1 MQYRSGIRPIGRSG
15 RSALRQAPE
24 PGLVRAMS
32 VVVLIVAAGRGQR
45 AGAGL
50 PKQYRRLAGRPVL
63 ARTLAAFLGQPR
75 VDRVAVV
82 IHPDDRPL
90 YDEATAG
97 MDLLPP
103 IAGGP
108 TRQDSVRLGLE
119 ALADLGPDIVL
130 VHDAARPF
138 VSPELIE
145 RVIDAAPAI
154 AALPV
159 VDTLKRAEDGKAATG
174 PARDGLWRAQT
185 PQGFAYQA
193 LRDAHHAARGGPEL
207 TDDAAVAA
215 AAGIAVALVEGDEAN
230 FKLTTPEDFRRA
242 EALLINRH
250 PDVRVGQG
258 FDVHALADLPGRPLM
273 LGGIAVPHA
282 RALAGHSDADVAL
295 HALTDAVLGA
305 LAEGDIGQAFPPS
318 DDRWRGAASDQ
329 FLAFAR
335 DRVAARGGVIAH
347 VDLTLICERPR
358 IGPHREAMRTR
369 IADILGVDLARV
381 AVKATTTEK
390 LGFTGRGEGIAA
402 QALATVRLP

>member
-1 MQYRSGIRPIGRSG
+1 MQYRSGVRPIGRSG

-97 MDLLPP
+97 LDLLPP

-138 VSPELIE
+138 VSPELIG
-145 RVIDAAPAI
+145 RVIDAVPAI

-159 VDTLKRAEDGKAATG
+159 VDTLKRAEDGKATTG

-193 LRDAHHAARGGPEL
+193 LREAHRAAHGGPEL

-215 AAGIAVALVEGDEAN
+215 TAGIAVALIEGDEAN
-230 FKLTTPEDFRRA
+230 FKLTTPDDFRRA

-318 DDRWRGAASDQ
+318 DERWRGAASDQ

-369 IADILGVDLARV
+369 IADILGVDLDRV

-402 QALATVRLP
+402 QAVATVRLP

>member
-1 MQYRSGIRPIGRSG
+1 
-15 RSALRQAPE
+15 
-24 PGLVRAMS
+24 MS
-32 VVVLIVAAGRGQR
+32 VVALIVAAGRGQR
-45 AGAGL
+45 AGAGT

-63 ARTLAAFLGQPR
+63 ARTLAAFAGHPR
-75 VDRVAVV
+75 IDRIAVV

-90 YDEATAG
+90 YDEATTG
-97 MDLLPP
+97 FDLLPP
-103 IAGGP
+103 ISGGA

-119 ALADLGPDIVL
+119 ALAGLAPDIVL

-138 VSPELIE
+138 IPAGLIE
-145 RVIDAAPAI
+145 RVIDAVPAI

-159 VDTLKRAEDGKAATG
+159 VDTLKRAENGMAATG

-185 PQGFAYQA
+185 PQGFTYGP
-193 LRDAHHAARGGPEL
+193 LRDAHRAAQGGPEL
-207 TDDAAVAA
+207 TDDAAVAS
-215 AAGIAVALVEGDEAN
+215 AAGIAVALVEGDEGN

-242 EALLINRH
+242 EAVLVNRH
-250 PDVRVGQG
+250 PDIRIGQG

-282 RALAGHSDADVAL
+282 QALAGHSDADVAL
-295 HALTDAVLGA
+295 HALTDALLGA

-329 FLAFAR
+329 FLAYAR

-347 VDLTLICERPR
+347 ADLTLICERPK
-358 IGPHREAMRTR
+358 IGPHRDAMRAR
-369 IADILGVDLARV
+369 IADILGIGLDRV

-402 QALATVRLP
+402 QAVATVRLP

>member
-1 MQYRSGIRPIGRSG
+1 
-15 RSALRQAPE
+15 
-24 PGLVRAMS
+24 MS

-97 MDLLPP
+97 LDLLPA

-119 ALADLGPDIVL
+119 ALADLAPDIVL

-138 VSPELIE
+138 VSPELIG
-145 RVIDAAPAI
+145 RVIDAVPAI

-159 VDTLKRAEDGKAATG
+159 VDTLKRAEDGKATTG

-193 LRDAHHAARGGPEL
+193 LREAHRAAHGGPEL

-215 AAGIAVALVEGDEAN
+215 TAGIAAALV
-230 FKLTTPEDFRRA
+230 
-242 EALLINRH
+242 
-250 PDVRVGQG
+250 
-258 FDVHALADLPGRPLM
+258 
-273 LGGIAVPHA
+273 
-282 RALAGHSDADVAL
+282 
-295 HALTDAVLGA
+295 
-305 LAEGDIGQAFPPS
+305 
-318 DDRWRGAASDQ
+318 
-329 FLAFAR
+329 
-335 DRVAARGGVIAH
+335 
-347 VDLTLICERPR
+347 
-358 IGPHREAMRTR
+358 
-369 IADILGVDLARV
+369 
-381 AVKATTTEK
+381 
-390 LGFTGRGEGIAA
+390 
-402 QALATVRLP
+402 

>member
-97 MDLLPP
+97 LDLPPP

-145 RVIDAAPAI
+145 RVIDAVPAI

-159 VDTLKRAEDGKAATG
+159 VDTLKRAEGGKAATG
-174 PARDGLWRAQT
+174 PSRDGLWRAQT

-230 FKLTTPEDFRRA
+230 FKLTTPDDFRRA
-242 EALLINRH
+242 EAMLINRH

>member
-1 MQYRSGIRPIGRSG
+1 
-15 RSALRQAPE
+15 
-24 PGLVRAMS
+24 MS

-97 MDLLPP
+97 LDLLPA

-119 ALADLGPDIVL
+119 ALADLAPDIVL

-138 VSPELIE
+138 VSPELIG
-145 RVIDAAPAI
+145 RVIDAVPAI

-159 VDTLKRAEDGKAATG
+159 VDTLKRAEDGKATTG

-193 LRDAHHAARGGPEL
+193 LREAHRAAHGGPEL

-215 AAGIAVALVEGDEAN
+215 TAGIAAALVEGDEAN
-230 FKLTTPEDFRRA
+230 FKLTTPDDFRRA

-318 DDRWRGAASDQ
+318 DERWRGAASDQ

-369 IADILGVDLARV
+369 IADILGVDLDRV

-402 QALATVRLP
+402 QAVATVRLP

>member
-1 MQYRSGIRPIGRSG
+1 M
-15 RSALRQAPE
+15 
-24 PGLVRAMS
+24 
-32 VVVLIVAAGRGQR
+32 
-45 AGAGL
+45 
-50 PKQYRRLAGRPVL
+50 
-63 ARTLAAFLGQPR
+63 
-75 VDRVAVV
+75 
-82 IHPDDRPL
+82 
-90 YDEATAG
+90 
-97 MDLLPP
+97 
-103 IAGGP
+103 
-108 TRQDSVRLGLE
+108 RLGLE
-119 ALADLGPDIVL
+119 ALADLCPDIVL

-138 VSPELIE
+138 VPPALID
-145 RVIDAAPAI
+145 RVIDAVPAI
-154 AALPV
+154 AALPL
-159 VDTLKRAEDGKAATG
+159 VDTLKRAEEGNAATG

-193 LRDAHHAARGGPEL
+193 LRDAHRAAHGGPEF

-230 FKLTTPEDFRRA
+230 FKLTTPDDFRRA
-242 EALLINRH
+242 EAMLINRH
-250 PDVRVGQG
+250 PDIRIGQG

-318 DDRWRGAASDQ
+318 DERWRGAASDQ

-369 IADILGVDLARV
+369 IAEILGVDLDRV

>member
-1 MQYRSGIRPIGRSG
+1 MQYRSGTRPIGQAG
-15 RSALRQAPE
+15 RSVLRQAPE

-63 ARTLAAFLGQPR
+63 ARTLAAFLGHPR

-97 MDLLPP
+97 LDLLPP

-119 ALADLGPDIVL
+119 ALAGLAPDIVL

-145 RVIDAAPAI
+145 RVVDAVPAI
-154 AALPV
+154 AALPI
-159 VDTLKRAEDGKAATG
+159 VDTLKRAEGGKAAAG

-185 PQGFAYQA
+185 PQGFPYPA
-193 LRDAHHAARGGPEL
+193 LRDAHRAARGGPEL
-207 TDDAAVAA
+207 TDDAAVAT

-230 FKLTTPEDFRRA
+230 FKLTTPDDFRRA

-273 LGGIAVPHA
+273 LGGIVVPHG

-295 HALTDAVLGA
+295 HALTDALLGA

-318 DDRWRGAASDQ
+318 DERWRGAASDQ

-335 DRVAARGGVIAH
+335 DRVAARHGVIAH

-358 IGPHREAMRTR
+358 IGPHREAMRAR
-369 IADILGVDLARV
+369 IADILGIGPDRV

-402 QALATVRLP
+402 QAVATVRLP

>member
-1 MQYRSGIRPIGRSG
+1 MQYRSGVRPIGRSG

-97 MDLLPP
+97 LDLLPA

-119 ALADLGPDIVL
+119 ALADLAPDIVL

-138 VSPELIE
+138 VSPELIG
-145 RVIDAAPAI
+145 RVIDAVPAI

-159 VDTLKRAEDGKAATG
+159 VDTLKRAEDGKATTG

-193 LRDAHHAARGGPEL
+193 LREAHRAAHGGPEL

-215 AAGIAVALVEGDEAN
+215 TAGIAAALVEGDEAN
-230 FKLTTPEDFRRA
+230 FKLTTPDDFRRA

-318 DDRWRGAASDQ
+318 DERWRGAASDQ

-369 IADILGVDLARV
+369 IADILGVDLDRV

-402 QALATVRLP
+402 QAVATVRLP

>member
-1 MQYRSGIRPIGRSG
+1 MQYRSGVRPIGRSG

-63 ARTLAAFLGQPR
+63 ARTLAAFLAQPR

-97 MDLLPP
+97 LDLLPP

-119 ALADLGPDIVL
+119 ALADLAPDIVL

-145 RVIDAAPAI
+145 RVIAAVPAI

-159 VDTLKRAEDGKAATG
+159 VDTLKRAEDGKATTG

-193 LRDAHHAARGGPEL
+193 LREAHRAAHGGPEL

-215 AAGIAVALVEGDEAN
+215 TAGIAVALVEGDEAN
-230 FKLTTPEDFRRA
+230 FKLTTPDDFRRA

-318 DDRWRGAASDQ
+318 DERWRGAASDQ

-358 IGPHREAMRTR
+358 IGPRREAMRTR
-369 IADILGVDLARV
+369 IADILGVDLDRV

-402 QALATVRLP
+402 QAVATVRLP

>member
-1 MQYRSGIRPIGRSG
+1 MQYRSGVRPIGRSG

-97 MDLLPP
+97 LDLLPA

-119 ALADLGPDIVL
+119 ALADLAPDIVL

-138 VSPELIE
+138 VSPELIG
-145 RVIDAAPAI
+145 RVIDAVPAI

-159 VDTLKRAEDGKAATG
+159 VDTLKRAEDGKATTG

-193 LRDAHHAARGGPEL
+193 LREAHRAAHGGPEL

-215 AAGIAVALVEGDEAN
+215 TAGIAVALVEGDEAN

-318 DDRWRGAASDQ
+318 DERWRGAASDQ

-369 IADILGVDLARV
+369 IADILGVDLDRV

-402 QALATVRLP
+402 QAVATVRLP

>member
-1 MQYRSGIRPIGRSG
+1 MQYRSGVRPIGRSG

-63 ARTLAAFLGQPR
+63 ARTLAAFLGQRR

-97 MDLLPP
+97 LDLLPP

-138 VSPELIE
+138 VSPELIG
-145 RVIDAAPAI
+145 RVIDAVPAI

-159 VDTLKRAEDGKAATG
+159 VDTLKRAEDGKATTG

-185 PQGFAYQA
+185 PQGFAYQP
-193 LRDAHHAARGGPEL
+193 LREAHRAAHGGPEL

-215 AAGIAVALVEGDEAN
+215 TAGIAVALVEGDEAN
-230 FKLTTPEDFRRA
+230 FKLTTPDDFRRA

-318 DDRWRGAASDQ
+318 DERWRGAASDQ

-369 IADILGVDLARV
+369 IADILGVDLDRV

-402 QALATVRLP
+402 QAVATVRLP